1 MKKALLAMVV
11 LAGTGYGVYRWRS
24 EPAPAP
30 KHQGTLVADRL
41 WLDHIPRN
49 DRDTIQVFLVL
60 TEDPIGAFQAASAW
74 KGAYEI
80 FKYESHGDEYRM
92 VFPQNGSRDNVTVK
106 ATSCNRGGM
115 DYCLEL
121 DGASRGVKQYY
132 SRKGWEIGSL
142 KDVERLTKQLAQ

>member
-1 MKKALLAMVV
+1 MSKALKGLLTTYA
-11 LAGTGYGVYRWRS
+11 
-24 EPAPAP
+24 
-30 KHQGTLVADRL
+30 TLL
-41 WLDHIPRN
+41 L
-49 DRDTIQVFLVL
+49 F
-60 TEDPIGAFQAASAW
+60 AFQAASAW

-92 VFPQNGSRDNVTVK
+92 VFPQNGSRDKVMVK